1 MNTPVIKLYGTGWCP
16 KSANLRNY
24 LQSKWID
31 FEDYNVETDEN
42 AAEEVKRL
50 YDGHL
55 KFPTVV
61 LGDDHLKNPSI
72 PELNTFLKKHH
83 LL

>member
-1 MNTPVIKLYGTGWCP
+1 MDKPIIKLYGTGWCP

-31 FEDYNVETDEN
+31 FEDYNVETDEK
-42 AAEEVKRL
+42 AAREVKKL
-50 YDGHL
+50 YDGQL
-55 KFPTVV
+55 KFPTLI
-61 LGDDHLKNPSI
+61 LGTDHLKNPSI
-72 PELNTFLKKHH
+72 PELNALLKKYN